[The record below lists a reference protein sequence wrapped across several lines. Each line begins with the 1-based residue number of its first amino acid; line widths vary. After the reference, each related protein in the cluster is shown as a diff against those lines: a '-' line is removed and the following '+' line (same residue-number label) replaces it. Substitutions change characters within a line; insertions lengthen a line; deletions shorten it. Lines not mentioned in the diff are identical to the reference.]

1 MEKKENYNMIISG
14 IILAK
19 EESFTYD
26 EILKEVQERLGDDP
40 EIETVLNSCLLR
52 MMNDNYLKSFNTI
65 YTTIYTIEHDSLVEG
80 SDRLDLNLSI
90 NELSNRINQLN
101 EKKKEI
107 DKEIESISNELLTR
121 AEDIIPNLIKEINE
135 KISLINAL
143 GFAITDFDYELLSLD
158 ERINVKDKEVC
169 FIRKKIL
176 Y

>member
-14 IILAK
+14 MILAK

-26 EILKEVQERLGDDP
+26 EILKEVQEQLGDDP
-40 EIETVLNSCLLR
+40 EVEIVLNSCLLR
-52 MMNDNYLKSFNTI
+52 MMNDNYLKLFG
-65 YTTIYTIEHDSLVEG
+65 TTYTIEHDSLVEG